1 MPPGVQDR
9 AANER
14 SDKVTPNEHYSTVQ
28 NVEQPPFR
36 IEAEFKNKIPP
47 IGEDEFSRLR
57 ENIISA
63 GEVYEP
69 LVVWNGILVDGHN
82 RWNVI
87 QEFPEVKWRVRYI
100 DCADKWAA
108 FEWMYKNQLGRR
120 NLTDQQR
127 VYMIGK
133 MYEARK
139 NSKGGDYGNQYTKVA
154 KDQNDLKPKSTAEA
168 IGREVGVA
176 EPSVKRWEKFAK
188 GVDALREVSPDAAD
202 KVLNGKADLTKAKV
216 QAIAKMEPDEVQKTA
231 NEILNPPTKE
241 ERQKRHKV
249 EISNE
254 DAARVF
260 NSGEAYNL
268 DNLVDEVIEN
278 GEDCVD
284 AIRTHIETRI
294 TLFDDASGRIAEA
307 IDHII
312 TSFYELR
319 KEVVNKWN

>member
-9 AANER
+9 ATNER
-14 SDKVTPNEHYSTVQ
+14 SDRVNPREHYSTVLD
-28 NVEQPPFR
+28 VEQPPFR
-36 IEAEFKNKIPP
+36 IEEEFKNKIPP

-69 LVVWNGILVDGHN
+69 LVVWDGILVDGHN

-120 NLTDQQR
+120 NLTDEQR
-127 VYMIGK
+127 AYMIGK

-139 NSKGGDYGNQYTKVA
+139 NSKGGDRRSDEFS
-154 KDQNDLKPKSTAEA
+154 KDQNDPLKPKSTAEA

-202 KVLNGKADLTKAKV
+202 KVLNGKSDLTKANV

-241 ERQKRHKV
+241 ERQKQRKV
-249 EISNE
+249 EVSNE
-254 DAARVF
+254 DAVRVF
-260 NSGEAYNL
+260 SSGEAYNL

-294 TLFDDASGRIAEA
+294 TLFDKASGRIAEA

-312 TSFYELR
+312 ESFSELR
-319 KEVVNKWN
+319 KEIVNKWN